1 VQASSSTK
9 LKGTASEAT
18 TAEALT
24 QGLTSLMRYL
34 LVSTGRDFFAELE
47 KVGLSLSQAKSLML
61 LIESE
66 DPMSVKAISDALGLS
81 LPGISRAIDGMVQ
94 RGEVT
99 REEDPRDRRSK
110 LVTVTPRGRKLW
122 ERLLAVRMAGVR
134 RFVEELTPQ
143 EQEALAQGV
152 GAVAGRFEKR

>member
-1 VQASSSTK
+1 VQASSLTK
-9 LKGTASEAT
+9 AKATASEAT

-24 QGLTSLMRYL
+24 QDLTSLMRYL

-152 GAVAGRFEKR
+152 GAVAGRFEKK

>member
-9 LKGTASEAT
+9 PKGTASEAT